1 MCNIFKINMSL
12 KINFSCLIYMTYMG
26 KDSESYTNTYSHME
40 IMEIRER
47 EKKYQHI
54 ISEVVNKL

>member
-1 MCNIFKINMSL
+1 
-12 KINFSCLIYMTYMG
+12 MTYVG

-40 IMEIRER
+40 ITESRDK

-54 ISEVVNKL
+54 